1 MSAPAQAAPTT
12 GTTAAPRAA
21 EPGAPTTVA
30 VVGTGRIAEEHLSA
44 LARCTDASLV
54 GVCDLDPRLVRR
66 AADLYGGTPHTD
78 LAELL
83 ATERPEAVH
92 ITTPPH
98 THVPLAEQV
107 IAAGVRLVV
116 VEKPAALDAGAL
128 RGLLDHARAAG
139 ATVVEDHNYRFNAPL
154 RRLAPV
160 IAAGRLG
167 EVRTVQVRMA
177 MPLGT
182 TRYEQPFD
190 RRQAEAMPGGVLHE
204 FLPHLSYLTTWL
216 LPPVIG
222 IDARWA
228 TRDATTSISPDS
240 LDVDVACVDGASGSI
255 RFASAVSPATTT
267 VTVHG
272 TDGWATAD
280 LQLGTLRVSRPR
292 GVGNQLDPLA
302 DLALG
307 GAGMIADVGRAFV
320 GKLTGSPIYEG
331 IGAFVGATHAAWRHG
346 GPMPVTDADALA
358 AAGLADAIVAAR
370 P

>member
-1 MSAPAQAAPTT
+1 M
-12 GTTAAPRAA
+12 
-21 EPGAPTTVA
+21 A

-44 LARCTDASLV
+44 LARCAGTSLV

-66 AADLYGGTPHTD
+66 AADLHGGTPYTD
-78 LAELL
+78 LAEML
-83 ATERPEAVH
+83 AAERPEAVH
-92 ITTPPH
+92 VTTPPH
-98 THVPLAEQV
+98 THVPLAEQA
-107 IAAGVRLVV
+107 IASGVRLVV

-128 RGLLDHARAAG
+128 RGLLDHAREAG
-139 ATVVEDHNYRFNAPL
+139 ATVVEDHNYRFNSPL

-160 IAAGRLG
+160 LAAGSLG
-167 EVRTVQVRMA
+167 EVRTVEVRMA
-177 MPLGT
+177 MPLGA

-216 LPPVIG
+216 LPPVT
-222 IDARWA
+222 DVRALWA

-240 LDVDVACVDGASGSI
+240 LDVDLACSEGATGSI
-255 RFASAVSPATTT
+255 RFASAVAPVTTT

-272 TDGWATAD
+272 TTGWASAD
-280 LQLGTLRVSRPR
+280 LQQGTLRVSRPR

-302 DLALG
+302 DLAIG

-331 IGAFVGATHAAWRHG
+331 IGAFVGATHAAWRSG
-346 GPMPVTDADALA
+346 GPMPVTDDDALA
-358 AAGLADAIVAAR
+358 AAELADAIVAAR
-370 P
+370 S